1 MADSYVRSGPD
12 QKSRWLSRL
21 LRPFRG
27 RGEFRRQRERANS
40 HRVAQLLGH
49 AARISGRRAGHELAG
64 PVELSARATRY
75 RQGQMSSA
83 MARAR
88 VLEAAMWK
96 SVAKI
101 LLYAAAVIGVSVPL
115 GAVAF
120 VCLALIG
127 F

>member
-1 MADSYVRSGPD
+1 
-12 QKSRWLSRL
+12 
-21 LRPFRG
+21 
-27 RGEFRRQRERANS
+27 
-40 HRVAQLLGH
+40 
-49 AARISGRRAGHELAG
+49 
-64 PVELSARATRY
+64 
-75 RQGQMSSA
+75 MSSA
-83 MARAR
+83 TARAS
-88 VLEAAMWK
+88 VLETAMWK

>member
-1 MADSYVRSGPD
+1 
-12 QKSRWLSRL
+12 
-21 LRPFRG
+21 
-27 RGEFRRQRERANS
+27 
-40 HRVAQLLGH
+40 
-49 AARISGRRAGHELAG
+49 
-64 PVELSARATRY
+64 
-75 RQGQMSSA
+75 MSSA
-83 MARAR
+83 MAPTG
-88 VLEAAMWK
+88 VLETAMWK